1 MKLPD
6 LTGYLRVPGDYPV
19 TKITQKYHPH
29 LKNVPAFIERENMG
43 FISAFAVAE
52 ALESQS
58 NSDGKEPLVEQQN
71 EEGNF
76 FGNSTVPLVGNSSF
90 FGKSNTTSENIYENS
105 PLDLF
110 HSQTEDSDLSLNE
123 KNGIQPDEIIPD
135 EDEKPKVVNNDRL
148 HTFASYLA
156 ATDESSVQKNNDVT
170 PDTNSSN
177 DSNESSFKDLFN
189 NND

>member
-1 MKLPD
+1 
-6 LTGYLRVPGDYPV
+6 
-19 TKITQKYHPH
+19 
-29 LKNVPAFIERENMG
+29 
-43 FISAFAVAE
+43 
-52 ALESQS
+52 
-58 NSDGKEPLVEQQN
+58 PLVEQQN